1 MPLPDSEPEN
11 YSIDDMMDRLRSR
24 GDGAKDD
31 SAQLVTREDGSQAYK
46 VRKRKRRSQQPKKAK
61 EQRKRGYRV
70 ALIVLAVG
78 LLVLTGLGILGGF
91 LYLNSSAYR
100 DQVTGRI
107 RTWTGAE
114 PKLTELGV
122 TPVSAS
128 ATILELKWPENSI
141 LDHLRLSGIKGDL
154 MWSSLLSGKWK
165 GTELLSHNGGTLLLR
180 PGTLSNSKP
189 VTPAEPCPFQFRY
202 RSNKFTVLMG
212 DPAKPLFR
220 LKDSEASLVTLDPN
234 AGIANLQF
242 EGGNLDTAIWGNF
255 RLNFASLQFEGGV
268 MRLGSLRLSPP
279 GGGKAELSI
288 SNPSD
293 VALDFKGE
301 GTQLVLKLER
311 MPLADLLGPS
321 VGSWFAA
328 TVETPEDEAPGTLLF
343 RSATKSGLALRV
355 PFKAVAGTE
364 TSFTNLP
371 MFVTLSSHLKDTWYQ
386 QPRFEVTRGEGVK
399 DGERAGIENLNLE
412 ARGRLAITG
421 RMTVNPEGILTGTL
435 EVGLPSSAVAASS
448 PQLRSL
454 FVRQANGFLWATV
467 TVSGTSRYPADNMES
482 LLAAA
487 APASPAKGGAEA
499 LEDVF
504 RELTTPEGK

>member
-1 MPLPDSEPEN
+1 MPSPDSEPEN

-24 GDGAKDD
+24 GDGTKDD
-31 SAQLVTREDGSQAYK
+31 AAQLVTREDGSQVYK

-70 ALIVLAVG
+70 ALIVVAVG
-78 LLVLTGLGILGGF
+78 LLILTGLGILGGF

-114 PKLTELGV
+114 PKLTEMGL

-128 ATILELKWPENSI
+128 ATILELKWPEDSI
-141 LDHLRLSGIKGDL
+141 LDHLRLGGIKGDL
-154 MWSSLLSGKWK
+154 EWSSLLSGKWK
-165 GTELLSHNGGTLLLR
+165 GTELLASGGTLQLR
-180 PGTLSNSKP
+180 PGVLSNAKP
-189 VTPAEPCPFQFRY
+189 TPPAETCPFQFRY

-220 LKDSEASLVTLDPN
+220 VRDSEASLVTLDPQ
-234 AGIANLQF
+234 AGTANLQF
-242 EGGNLDTAIWGNF
+242 DGGNLDTAVWGNF
-255 RLNFASLQFEGGV
+255 RLNFASLQFEGGE

-279 GGGKAELSI
+279 SGGKAELRI
-288 SNPSD
+288 SNPGN

-301 GTQLVLKLER
+301 GTQLDLKLER
-311 MPLADLLGPS
+311 MPLAELLGPS
-321 VGSWFAA
+321 VATWFTAV
-328 TVETPEDEAPGTLLF
+328 VETPEDGEPGKLLF
-343 RSATKSGLALRV
+343 RSATKSGLSLRV
-355 PFKAVAGTE
+355 PFQAVPGTE
-364 TSFTNLP
+364 TLFTNLP
-371 MFVTLSSHLKDTWYQ
+371 MFETLSSHLKETWYQ
-386 QPRFEVTRGEGVK
+386 RPRFEVTRGEAVK

-412 ARGRLAITG
+412 GRGRLAITG
-421 RMTVNPEGILTGTL
+421 RMAVNPEGILTGTL
-435 EVGLPSSAVAASS
+435 EVGLPSSTVAAST
-448 PQLRSL
+448 PQIRNL
-454 FVRQANGFLWATV
+454 FVRQANGFLWATI

-482 LLAAA
+482 LLSAA

-499 LEDVF
+499 LEDAF